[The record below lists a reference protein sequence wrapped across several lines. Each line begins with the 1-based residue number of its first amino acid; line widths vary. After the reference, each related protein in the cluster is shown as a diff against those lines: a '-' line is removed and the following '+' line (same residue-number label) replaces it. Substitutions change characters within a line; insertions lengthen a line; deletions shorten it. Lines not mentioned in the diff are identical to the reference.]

1 MKKGTKKADTLDG
14 QNIVYH
20 IIQKKIIQAVDVDNP
35 PAEVKF
41 MIEQLLLWGGVW
53 LSPKASV

>member
-1 MKKGTKKADTLDG
+1 MKKETKRTDAIDG

-20 IIQKKIIQAVDVDNP
+20 IIQKKIIQVADVDNP

-41 MIEQLLLWGGVW
+41 MIEH
-53 LSPKASV
+53 SS